1 MIKYYYSVI
10 IGNNYNHSNQCEN
23 QSDKYCII
31 RRNGNRESVD
41 TCWIQKYNIIDIN
54 CNYNKW
60 I

>member
-1 MIKYYYSVI
+1 MID
-10 IGNNYNHSNQCEN
+10 NNYNHSNQCEN
-23 QSDKYCII
+23 QSDKYCIT

-54 CNYNKW
+54 YNYNKW